1 MENEKR
7 LPFAGEFSPG
17 QVDLRRVLTLAD
29 EAQSE
34 AEFAEN
40 VRTEYFAA
48 SCLEYAGAE
57 RQIQQT
63 KRAKNVLLGMR
74 AYGLLNEN
82 YTLNELGSEL
92 LALDD
97 RAMYQRFAA
106 QIITESHGRSVLDA
120 VGRLQAKGERVTKES
135 LSQELSRSGYMMP
148 TGTTT
153 HQTLLNWLRK
163 ADLFVKVKSY
173 EIKATVLNEILGAG
187 EAILTDLDRL
197 SKNERI
203 FLLALSKLVT
213 DQSESLKVTDVMEY
227 ARDLFNLKVRG
238 DQWRSKLILPLTE
251 AGWITLE
258 SAGTIGRGAKS
269 GKIKPT
275 EVFKSS
281 YLAPL
286 LLQQGS
292 EMPPELRKGLNRP
305 LSDILTEMASEDTFI
320 KGTALEHLAGR
331 ITQLLDLKPKHLR
344 LKSSMTGGTE
354 VDLIAESTRL
364 MFSRWQVQC
373 KNTKLLASDDVAKEV
388 GIAVSLRSQVILMV
402 TTGRA
407 GPVVYQY
414 SRQINET
421 TAMQVIVLD
430 GEDLNRVAED
440 PSAAGITLTKIL
452 DSRAE
457 QVMQH
462 KARQLTLPGA

>member
-7 LPFAGEFSPG
+7 LPFAGEFSQG
-17 QVDLRRVLTLAD
+17 QVDLRRVLTLAA
-29 EAQSE
+29 EAQSKTD
-34 AEFAEN
+34 FAEN
-40 VRTEYFAA
+40 VRAEYFAE
-48 SCLEYAGAE
+48 SCPTYEGAK

-74 AYGLLNEN
+74 AYGLLNED

-92 LALDD
+92 LTLDD

-106 QIITESHGRSVLDA
+106 HIISESEGRNVLDA
-120 VGRLQAKGERVTKES
+120 VGRLRAKGERVRKES
-135 LSQELSRSGYMMP
+135 LSLELRRSGYIMP
-148 TGTTT
+148 TATTT

-163 ADLFVKVKSY
+163 ADLFDTESSY
-173 EIKATVLNEILGAG
+173 EIKPSVLSEILGTG
-187 EAILTDLDRL
+187 ETILTDLESL
-197 SKNERI
+197 SQTERT
-203 FLLALSKLVT
+203 FLLAFSKLVT
-213 DQSESLKVTDVMEY
+213 DETESLKVSDVMEY
-227 ARDLFNLKVRG
+227 ARDLFNLKVRE
-238 DQWRSKLILPLTE
+238 DQWRSKLLLPLSE

-258 SAGTIGRGAKS
+258 AGTTGRGAKS

-286 LLQQGS
+286 LLQQES
-292 EMPPELRKGLNRP
+292 EMPLELRKGLNRP
-305 LSDILTEMASEDTFI
+305 LSDILTEMASEDTYV
-320 KGTALEHLAGR
+320 KGAALEHLAGR

-407 GPVVYQY
+407 GTVVYQY

-421 TAMQVIVLD
+421 TAMQIIVLD
-430 GEDLNRVAED
+430 GQDLKKVAED

-462 KARQLTLPGA
+462 KAGQLKLPDV